1 MALLW
6 QDERLD
12 PETVAKMFDR
22 ERQAWL
28 ETAEFIER
36 MKTSLI
42 SGGAALAATEQA
54 VQCRARA
61 EALKK
66 LVSRICEQHHLP
78 ETSSRES

>member
-6 QDERLD
+6 HDQNLD
-12 PETVAKMFDR
+12 PETVAKLFDQ
-22 ERQAWL
+22 ERQSWL
-28 ETAEFIER
+28 EMAEFVER

-54 VQCRARA
+54 EQCRDRA

-66 LVSRICEQHHLP
+66 VVARIREQHQIP
-78 ETSSRES
+78 EPTANHR